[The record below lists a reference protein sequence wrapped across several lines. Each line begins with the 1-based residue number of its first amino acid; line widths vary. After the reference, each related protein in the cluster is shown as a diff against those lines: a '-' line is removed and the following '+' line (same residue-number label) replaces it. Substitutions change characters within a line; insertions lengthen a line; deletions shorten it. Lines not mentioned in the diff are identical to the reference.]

1 MFVFLSKITKI
12 KSDGWQ
18 WFHEDR
24 HKSARATIIL
34 SLVVSAAL
42 LASFSIDWST
52 GEDRLGYPT
61 NIGPEIAN
69 ALDDSI
75 DWLVVNGEWF
85 FDGVSDNLKIVLKK
99 LSSFLMWV
107 PWPVM
112 ISLAFLLD
120 HSYRDRFSYR
130 PVHDWPCESVGTNN
144 GNRGHN
150 VRVGVHR
157 SRFWHADRHL
167 NVPQ

>member
-1 MFVFLSKITKI
+1 MFIFLNKITKI
-12 KSDGWQ
+12 NSDSWH
-18 WFHEDR
+18 WLHEDR
-24 HKSARATIIL
+24 YRSTRATIIFF
-34 SLVVSAAL
+34 LVVCAAVS
-42 LASFSIDWST
+42 ASFGIDWST

-85 FDGVSDNLKIVLKK
+85 FDGVSDNLKFVLKK

-112 ISLAFLLD
+112 ISLVFLIAW
-120 HSYRDRFSYR
+120 R
-130 PVHDWPCESVGTNN
+130 VGTVRIGIASAIGLFMIGLVNLCEPTMV
-144 GNRGHN
+144 N
-150 VRVGVHR
+150 VAKMYV
-157 SRFWHADRHL
+157 
-167 NVPQ
+167 